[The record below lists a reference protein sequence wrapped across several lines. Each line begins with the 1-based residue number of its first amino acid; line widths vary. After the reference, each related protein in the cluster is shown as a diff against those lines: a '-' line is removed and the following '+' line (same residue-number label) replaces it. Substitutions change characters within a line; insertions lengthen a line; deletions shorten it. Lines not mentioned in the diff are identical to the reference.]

1 MLRKG
6 GNCPEKWEIFA
17 KISSALFPFFK
28 MILTTVLINLIIHV
42 KAQITVFVLF
52 LQQYGLNG
60 LGQTWSQVEILGR
73 NLDFYKK

>member
-1 MLRKG
+1 
-6 GNCPEKWEIFA
+6 
-17 KISSALFPFFK
+17 